1 MLPVGAIALVA
12 LLAPPATPA
21 VFGVSPGMNAAQ
33 LKTGFAPRGP
43 VNRATW
49 STRVEDGLTVLAF
62 DCNARRRCYAVPRH
76 AEFRLRG
83 DRLVD
88 AELTLDSVGAPDG
101 LSPNQAAAE
110 ALGRLGP
117 PAIKTSAAGR
127 RTRYYL
133 GSTWTIAWSID
144 GPDGRVMLAQ
154 DAASPLT
161 RAEAVAAGAPD
172 TGLDA
177 LPGARAY
184 ARGHAA
190 IQARSL
196 GQAAQHFDA
205 VLATPGA
212 SPLLKTP
219 TRLVLAMVLAAQV
232 KRAGRLDLKAR
243 TQLARAATLAPTL
256 KPDLDALRATLRP

>member
-1 MLPVGAIALVA
+1 LLLAGALAFA
-12 LLAPPATPA
+12 GLLAPPTTPT
-21 VFGVSPGMNAAQ
+21 VFGVAPGMNAAQ
-33 LKTGFAPRGP
+33 LKTAFAPRGQ
-43 VNRATW
+43 VERATW
-49 STRVEDGLTVLAF
+49 STRVEDDITVLAF
-62 DCNARRRCYAVPRH
+62 DCKARRRCFAVPRH

-83 DRLVD
+83 GRLVD
-88 AELTLDSVGAPDG
+88 AELTLDSVGAPEG
-101 LSPNQAAAE
+101 LSPNHAAAE

-172 TGLDA
+172 AGLDA

-184 ARGHAA
+184 ALGHAA
-190 IQARSL
+190 IQARAL
-196 GQAAQHFDA
+196 HQAAQHFDA

-232 KRAGRLDLKAR
+232 KRAGQLDAKAR
-243 TQLARAATLAPTL
+243 AQLTRAAMLAPAL
-256 KPDLDALRATLRP
+256 KPDLDALRSTLRP